1 METGMGTEKPV
12 DAIQKRLTDYAI
24 SLDYSAISPQAI
36 HATKT
41 RIIDWLG
48 ALIGGFEGE
57 PCRIAQCLAAQIPY
71 PTGATVLGT
80 RLKTTVDLA
89 AFANGITGRYVEM
102 NDAYHRPGV
111 FGGHPSDVLGAVLA
125 VAEHVHA
132 DGRSLITAAALAYET
147 YLRLADAVLVPPGF
161 DYTNY
166 VCIGSATAAAKLLGL
181 TPVQLS
187 HAISIA
193 VVPNNSL
200 FQARTGHLSM
210 WKAAAAGQA
219 CKSGVFAAQLAAQGM
234 EGAHTPFEGAAGW
247 CDYVTRRRFAI
258 GPMGSAGEPFKVEE
272 TIIKPRALC
281 AATISSVL
289 ASEQI
294 APLADVNGVKEI
306 IVEVYKKAKNYVG
319 TGAHCW
325 NPDSR
330 ETADHSIP
338 YVVAAALIDGTVT
351 PRSLDDDHLWNPAIR
366 SLMMKINVVENE
378 DYTKAYETMPV
389 EHHIR
394 ITVVMKNGEK
404 LTSKVGG
411 SDGNDL
417 GERKTDEQISQKFK
431 SLAAD
436 GIGPGRSEEILK
448 TLWRMEEMADVSEI
462 SASLP
467 VR

>member
-1 METGMGTEKPV
+1 VETGTRTVKPV

-24 SLDYSAISPQAI
+24 ALDYGALSPQAI

-48 ALIGGFEGE
+48 ALAGGFEGE
-57 PCRIAQCLAAQIPY
+57 PCRIARSLAAQIPY
-71 PTGATVLGT
+71 PGGATVLGT

-89 AFANGITGRYVEM
+89 AFGNGITGRYLEM

-132 DGRSLITAAALAYET
+132 DGRSLITGAALAYET

-166 VCIGSATAAAKLLGL
+166 VCIGAATAAARLLGL
-181 TPVQLS
+181 TPTQLS
-187 HAISIA
+187 HAIAIA

-219 CKSGVFAAQLAAQGM
+219 CRSGVFAAQLAAQGM
-234 EGAHTPFEGAAGW
+234 EGAHMPFEGTAGW
-247 CDYVTRRRFAI
+247 CDYVARRRFAI
-258 GPMGSAGEPFKVEE
+258 GLMGGSGEPFKIEE

-289 ASEQI
+289 AAEKI
-294 APLADVNGVKEI
+294 APLADASGVKEVT
-306 IVEVYKKAKNYVG
+306 VEVYKKAKNYVG

-351 PRSLDDDHLWNPAIR
+351 PESLDDDHLWNPALR
-366 SLMMKINVVENE
+366 SLMMKVKVVENA
-378 DYTKAYETMPV
+378 DYTTAYETMPV
-389 EHHIR
+389 EHHTR
-394 ITVVMKNGEK
+394 ITVLMEDGKT
-404 LTSKVGG
+404 LTGKVGG

-417 GERKTDEQISQKFK
+417 GERKTDEQISRKFK
-431 SLAAD
+431 LLA
-436 GIGPGRSEEILK
+436 GGGMGPGRAEKILNA
-448 TLWRMEEMADVSEI
+448 LWHMEEMADVGEI
-462 SASLP
+462 CAAFA
-467 VR
+467 VH

>member
-1 METGMGTEKPV
+1 MEPGMRTGKPV
-12 DAIQKRLTDYAI
+12 DAIQARLTDYAI
-24 SLDYSAISPQAI
+24 SLDYSGLSPRAI

-57 PCRIAQCLAAQIPY
+57 PCRIARRLAAQIPY
-71 PTGATVLGT
+71 PAGATVLGT
-80 RLKTTVDLA
+80 RLRTTVDLA
-89 AFANGITGRYVEM
+89 AFGNGITGRYVEM

-132 DGRSLITAAALAYET
+132 DGRSLIAGAALAYET

-166 VCIGSATAAAKLLGL
+166 VCIGAATAAAKLLGL
-181 TPVQLS
+181 TPRQLS

-219 CKSGVFAAQLAAQGM
+219 CRSGVFAAQLAAQDM
-234 EGAHTPFEGAAGW
+234 EGAHMPFEGTAGW
-247 CDYVTRRRFAI
+247 CDYVARRRFSI
-258 GPMGSAGEPFKVEE
+258 GPMGGAGEPFKVEE

-289 ASEQI
+289 AAEQI
-294 APLADVNGVKEI
+294 APLADVTSVKEVT
-306 IVEVYKKAKNYVG
+306 VEVYKKAKNYVG

-338 YVVAAALIDGTVT
+338 YVVAAALIDGTVM
-351 PRSLDDDHLWNPAIR
+351 PKSLDDDHLWNPALR
-366 SLMMKINVVENE
+366 SLMMKVKVVENE

-389 EHHIR
+389 EHHTR
-394 ITVVMKNGEK
+394 ITVLMKNGQK

-417 GERKTDEQISQKFK
+417 GEHKTDEQISQKFML
-431 SLAAD
+431 LAAD
-436 GIGPGRSEEILK
+436 GIGPERSEKILNK
-448 TLWRMEEMADVSEI
+448 LWRMEEMADVGEI
-462 SASLP
+462 STAFQ